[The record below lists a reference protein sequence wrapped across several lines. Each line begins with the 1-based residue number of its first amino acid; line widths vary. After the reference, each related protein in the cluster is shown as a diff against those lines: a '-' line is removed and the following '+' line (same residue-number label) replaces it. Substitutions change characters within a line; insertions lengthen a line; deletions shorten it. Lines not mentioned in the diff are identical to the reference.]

1 MAARPVG
8 LTAEDRAAWRVTRGL
23 ANGKATVTQRACG
36 LCSATLPLCAQL
48 RRANSA
54 QISEEAA
61 MSENAEQKK
70 KQAKLSQDSAPI
82 PVFQKKSV
90 KEVAAL
96 QPDERDPRVLH
107 AKLHKRAL
115 KLELGEGNSAPA
127 LM

>member
-70 KQAKLSQDSAPI
+70 KQAKLSQDSTPI

>member
-1 MAARPVG
+1 MVGKDRGDSSGRDEGRKGPQHFNELRPGPGGAEVAARPVG
-8 LTAEDRAAWRVTRGL
+8 LTAEERAVWRVTRGL

-70 KQAKLSQDSAPI
+70 
-82 PVFQKKSV
+82 
-90 KEVAAL
+90 
-96 QPDERDPRVLH
+96 
-107 AKLHKRAL
+107 
-115 KLELGEGNSAPA
+115 
-127 LM
+127 

>member
-70 KQAKLSQDSAPI
+70 TSKIEPRLSANSCFP
-82 PVFQKKSV
+82 
-90 KEVAAL
+90 KE
-96 QPDERDPRVLH
+96 
-107 AKLHKRAL
+107 KR
-115 KLELGEGNSAPA
+115 
-127 LM
+127 

>member
-1 MAARPVG
+1 M
-8 LTAEDRAAWRVTRGL
+8 TAEDRAAWRVTRGL

-70 KQAKLSQDSAPI
+70 NKKTSKIEPRLSANSCFP
-82 PVFQKKSV
+82 
-90 KEVAAL
+90 KE
-96 QPDERDPRVLH
+96 
-107 AKLHKRAL
+107 KR
-115 KLELGEGNSAPA
+115 
-127 LM
+127 